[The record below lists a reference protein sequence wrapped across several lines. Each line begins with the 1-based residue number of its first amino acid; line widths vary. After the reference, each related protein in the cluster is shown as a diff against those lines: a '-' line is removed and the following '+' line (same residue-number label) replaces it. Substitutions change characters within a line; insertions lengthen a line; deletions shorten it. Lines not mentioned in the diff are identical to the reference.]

1 MAAMIADLMF
11 PRGCAGCD
19 CPDAV
24 LCVECRKLFHQHVE
38 RSLPGVVMDRW
49 FACGWYRGSVR
60 RAILSWKDHGD
71 EECDGPLCEMLH
83 DLARSCGLIDLLRSG
98 VPYDGPILIIPA
110 PSSRHSVRQ
119 RGRRHMMQL
128 AKCLARDVRRT
139 GLSAKACNALESR
152 GVTRGSVQMQGVV
165 QRSRRLKGH
174 VAVRSGIDV
183 RGVPVVLIDDIIT
196 SGTTMRRC
204 VEVLQQAGAT
214 VVTVLALAYTPP
226 GGSTQENDHSS
237 SAV

>member
-83 DLARSCGLIDLLRSG
+83 DLARSCGLIDLLRG
-98 VPYDGPILIIPA
+98 RVPYDGPILIIP
-110 PSSRHSVRQ
+110 
-119 RGRRHMMQL
+119 
-128 AKCLARDVRRT
+128 
-139 GLSAKACNALESR
+139 AKACNALESR
-152 GVTRGSVQMQGVV
+152 GVTRRSVQMQGVV

>member
-1 MAAMIADLMF
+1 
-11 PRGCAGCD
+11 
-19 CPDAV
+19 
-24 LCVECRKLFHQHVE
+24 
-38 RSLPGVVMDRW
+38 
-49 FACGWYRGSVR
+49 
-60 RAILSWKDHGD
+60 
-71 EECDGPLCEMLH
+71 
-83 DLARSCGLIDLLRSG
+83 
-98 VPYDGPILIIPA
+98 
-110 PSSRHSVRQ
+110 
-119 RGRRHMMQL
+119 MMQL
-128 AKCLARDVRRT
+128 AKRLARDVRRT

-152 GVTRGSVQMQGVV
+152 GVTRRSVQMHGVV

-196 SGTTMRRC
+196 SGITMRRC

>member
-38 RSLPGVVMDRW
+38 RSLPSVVMDRW

-83 DLARSCGLIDLLRSG
+83 DLARSCGLIDLLRGG

-128 AKCLARDVRRT
+128 SKRLARDVRGT
-139 GLSAKACNALESR
+139 GLQRIGKQRGNTQVGADARRRSAFPAIEGPCCRPIGNRCTWRA
-152 GVTRGSVQMQGVV
+152 
-165 QRSRRLKGH
+165 
-174 VAVRSGIDV
+174 
-183 RGVPVVLIDDIIT
+183 
-196 SGTTMRRC
+196 RC
-204 VEVLQQAGAT
+204 V
-214 VVTVLALAYTPP
+214 
-226 GGSTQENDHSS
+226 D
-237 SAV
+237 